1 MQKYVKHIFLILIA
15 VLAFAAPSNAQA
27 ANDDIK
33 IIDIPQNHQS
43 KNQIAALLELDI
55 LQVDPDFQ
63 FRPKS
68 RITKGEAEQAI
79 NRALQISQSSKRYK
93 EVKNL
98 FQNREINTESNT
110 MPITYKE
117 LTGELVQGYLIY
129 TYNENLNVDFIN
141 NIIMSTNNEDNSQY
155 VTRAE
160 FASVLYNFLNEIHRI
175 PETEKLLVNETNYSP
190 SFQLSN
196 DTVYFAKIPAL
207 VEEDI
212 YLRAPEQL
220 KLISEDSIDFGHATD
235 HQFIYLVG
243 TIGSKATVTIRTFN
257 NGDYFVFT
265 RFDNLTGYHQKI
277 DLIQIEQNVQTNHLY
292 RYDRYPIIR
301 DDETVFGQDIT
312 SYPTGLLRIT
322 KEDGSIEEQMIGK
335 AYKSVQ
341 LSMEYED
348 GGKSLMRNL
357 LAESESLSFAQV
369 GNSFLSINTLS
380 SSGHD
385 IVEHWVMNSD
395 NALFKTDSHREEW
408 MKETAEY
415 YIKRNNWYTAEGP
428 LNKMATSTEPLPKSG
443 HGYGRNLLLVKED
456 RALALYKQQGDRYF
470 ENLVHNSFVNLD
482 IFKGD
487 RTYWQ
492 TEVTSTYLKG
502 LYNIT
507 APFIDTRFNEQIA
520 LFYYNSGEL
529 FNVKDYKEPLRNYA
543 DLLVSQKEQG
553 HIIEVDEDSFY
564 ISDYFPIIQKVTTH
578 SSMNHVL
585 GGMNLLLL
593 AYQEFGDEKY
603 LVTARAIM
611 TAIEKDQH
619 KWIRDNGDIWY
630 KISSDGTLV
639 GDDYQH
645 LTLEDLINAYK
656 FWSKIDPTYLTT
668 IEEMIASKSSYLS
681 SETLGY
687 TTKIYNGLKDI
698 GMLQYLPKG
707 EERTDAK

>member
-1 MQKYVKHIFLILIA
+1 MQKYVKHIFLTLIA
-15 VLAFAAPSNAQA
+15 ALAIAAPSYAQA
-27 ANDDIK
+27 PNDEIN
-33 IIDIPQNHQS
+33 IIDIPS
-43 KNQIAALLELDI
+43 NQQVKEEIATLLGLGI
-55 LQVDPDFQ
+55 LQVDPDLQ
-63 FRPKS
+63 FRPQVK
-68 RITKGEAEQAI
+68 ITKGEAEQAI
-79 NRALQISQSSKRYK
+79 NRALQISQVSWPYK
-93 EVKNL
+93 EIKNL
-98 FQNREINTESNT
+98 FQNREINESYT
-110 MPITYKE
+110 KPITYKE
-117 LTGELVQGYLIY
+117 LTGELVQGYLIH
-129 TYNENLNVDFIN
+129 TYNQNSNVDLIN
-141 NIIMSTNNEDNSQY
+141 NIIMSTKNEDSSQY
-155 VTRAE
+155 VSKAR
-160 FASVLYNFLNEIHRI
+160 FASILYNFLSESNGIQEK
-175 PETEKLLVNETNYSP
+175 EKLMLNKKNYSP
-190 SFQLSN
+190 SFQLNN
-196 DTVYFAKIPAL
+196 DTVYFAKIPARK
-207 VEEDI
+207 EEEM
-212 YLRAPEQL
+212 YLRAPEPL
-220 KLISEDSIDFGHATD
+220 TLISEDSIDYGHATD
-235 HQFIYLVG
+235 NQFVYLVG
-243 TIGSKATVTIRTFN
+243 KVGSKATVTIRTFN

-265 RFDNLTGYHQKI
+265 RFDNLTGSHQKI

-335 AYKSVQ
+335 AYQSVQ
-341 LSMEYED
+341 LTMEYED
-348 GGKSLMRNL
+348 GGKSSMRNL
-357 LAESESLSFAQV
+357 LAESESLTYAQV

-385 IVEHWVMNSD
+385 IVEQWMMNSD
-395 NALFKTDSHREEW
+395 NALFKTNSHREAW
-408 MKETAEY
+408 MQETAEY

-428 LNKMATSTEPLPKSG
+428 LNKMATSTEPLPESG

-482 IFKGD
+482 IFKGN

-585 GGMNLLLL
+585 GGMNLLLM

-603 LVTARAIM
+603 LETARAIM
-611 TAIEKDQH
+611 TAIEKDKH
-619 KWIRDNGDIWY
+619 KWIRENGDIWY
-630 KISSDGTLV
+630 KMSSDGTLV

-656 FWSKIDPTYLTT
+656 LWSKIDPTYLTT

-698 GMLQYLPKG
+698 GVLQYLPKG